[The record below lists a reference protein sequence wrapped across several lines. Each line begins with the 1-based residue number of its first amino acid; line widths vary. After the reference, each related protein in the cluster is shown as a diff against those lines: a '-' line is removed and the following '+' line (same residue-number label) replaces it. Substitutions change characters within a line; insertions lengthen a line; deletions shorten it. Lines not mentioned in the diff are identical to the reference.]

1 MLTGRRFMLKSPT
14 LAVDDQRV
22 VLMLP
27 VGANLTVTSDNAP
40 ENRRIEVIWNDRRLT
55 MFGND
60 LTERGE
66 ENPGTER
73 SEQAS
78 LDSREIRQRLEDDF
92 DTAQQRR
99 IAASKK
105 FAEVMGEIPSGTP
118 HPDGTDHIR
127 MASREYSASRE
138 AAIAAMK
145 ALSDYM
151 TRGIIPPGLDP
162 KRCKETDRNPS

>member
-1 MLTGRRFMLKSPT
+1 
-14 LAVDDQRV
+14 
-22 VLMLP
+22 MLP

-55 MFGND
+55 MFGKD

-105 FAEVMGEIPSGTP
+105 FAEVMGDIPSGMP
-118 HPDGTDHIR
+118 YLDGTDRIR
-127 MASREYSASRE
+127 RASREYSTSRE

-145 ALSDYM
+145 TLNDFM
-151 TRGIIPPGLDP
+151 VRGIIPPGLDAKAGRKEAREKP
-162 KRCKETDRNPS
+162 FKETSEAPG

>member
-1 MLTGRRFMLKSPT
+1 MLTGRHFMLKYPA
-14 LAVDDQRV
+14 LAVDDQLV
-22 VLMLP
+22 VFTLP
-27 VGANLTVTSDNAP
+27 VGANLTVTSDKAS
-40 ENRRIEVIWNDRRLT
+40 ESRVIDVIWNDRKFA
-55 MFGND
+55 MFGSD

-73 SEQAS
+73 SEQAP

-99 IAASKK
+99 MDASKK